1 MDGDTPFHNLNHKEF
16 YLKKDGGED
25 EDEDGYAK
33 ETREILVKFPRLLVL
48 EEGHTT
54 WNEHNLV
61 WKALKKVEI

>member
-1 MDGDTPFHNLNHKEF
+1 MDGDIPFHNLNHKDF
-16 YLKKDGGED
+16 SLKKDGGED

-33 ETREILVKFPRLLVL
+33 ETRKILLKFPRLLVL

-54 WNEHNLV
+54 RNEHNLV